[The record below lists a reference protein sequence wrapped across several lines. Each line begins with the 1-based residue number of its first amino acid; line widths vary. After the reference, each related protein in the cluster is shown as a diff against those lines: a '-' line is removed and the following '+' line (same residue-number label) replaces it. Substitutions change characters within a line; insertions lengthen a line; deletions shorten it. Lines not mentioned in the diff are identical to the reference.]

1 MVLAGRLELTGLLG
15 VGAYGVVYTAR
26 DVLTNMPYA
35 VKALSKV
42 GLEPRQKRFQQREI
56 QLHHKASKHPNVAS
70 LVKIMDSP
78 DCTFVVVEYCPD
90 GDLFTNITERGRY
103 IGDDNLAKCVFLQ
116 ILDAVD
122 YCHSLNIYHRDLKPE
137 NILLADGGMTVK
149 LADFGLAT
157 SDCVTS
163 DFGCGSTFYMSPE
176 CQQSSPKAFSCYA
189 SAPNDVW
196 SLGVIL
202 VNLTCGRN
210 PWKRASVEDSTF
222 RAYFRDPNF
231 LRKILPLSPELDSIL
246 RRIFECNPARRIT
259 IPELRELII
268 ACPRFT
274 TTTWTP
280 SPPTSSTSPTSVSP
294 KEQACL
300 QPQQAQIDAE
310 AQLQVQD
317 TECISVSVADETI
330 APFYAQ
336 ASPVQVDPTASPETS
351 LALQM
356 SELSASS
363 AGSSASDDG
372 DSVFSEP
379 SSVSSSRSDSSFT
392 LVESPIKASTEFVDH
407 PQKSVHPQADVLA
420 QSQPEMAFYPL
431 EGHQQQQQQQ
441 QMLAQSQ
448 MAMQAQQSLAHAH
461 YPYQMPVQQMDPQVA
476 SYASLPP
483 SPPQPQSMMDA
494 WFYPFF
500 SQPVRGLSA
509 HASGMVVPLQVF

>member
-1 MVLAGRLELTGLLG
+1 MILAGRLELTGLLG

-26 DVLTNMPYA
+26 DVLTSMPFA

-103 IGDDNLAKCVFLQ
+103 IGDDSLAKCVFLQ

-274 TTTWTP
+274 TTTTT
-280 SPPTSSTSPTSVSP
+280 TSSPSVSP

-300 QPQQAQIDAE
+300 QPQQVQVDAE
-310 AQLQVQD
+310 AQLQIQD
-317 TECISVSVADETI
+317 VDCANVSLSVTDAAI
-330 APFYAQ
+330 APFYTQ
-336 ASPVQVDPTASPETS
+336 ALPVQFDPTASPEIT
-351 LALQM
+351 LARQM
-356 SELSASS
+356 SELSTSS
-363 AGSSASDDG
+363 VGSNTSDDG

-379 SSVSSSRSDSSFT
+379 SSVSSTWSVSSFT
-392 LVESPIKASTEFVDH
+392 LVELPMKASTEFVDH
-407 PQKSVHPQADVLA
+407 SQELVFPQTDVLA
-420 QSQPEMAFYPL
+420 QSQPQLAFYSH
-431 EGHQQQQQQQ
+431 EQQQQQQ

-448 MAMQAQQSLAHAH
+448 MAIQAQQSLAHAQ
-461 YPYQMPVQQMDPQVA
+461 YQYQMPVQQMNPQMA
-476 SYASLPP
+476 SYAPLPH
-483 SPPQPQSMMDA
+483 SSSQSQSMMDA

-509 HASGMVVPLQVF
+509 HSSGMVVPLQVF